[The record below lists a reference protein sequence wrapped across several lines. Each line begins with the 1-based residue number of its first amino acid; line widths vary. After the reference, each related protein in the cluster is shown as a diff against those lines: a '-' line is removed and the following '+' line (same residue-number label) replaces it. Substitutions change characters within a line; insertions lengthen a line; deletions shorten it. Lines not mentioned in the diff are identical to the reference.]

1 MDLINKWCDVEGS
14 IPSHTLILKK
24 EKCKMSN
31 VISLCGRKN
40 CCPQIKED
48 RKKGIMYVIEGK
60 TQIPFNAEQVKNLA
74 KYLNTRG
81 A

>member
-1 MDLINKWCDVEGS
+1 
-14 IPSHTLILKK
+14 
-24 EKCKMSN
+24 MSN

-48 RKKGIMYVIEGK
+48 TKKGIMYVIEGK